1 MSGGSDM
8 STLLLKIFLGAAG
21 MILLVGGGFCS
32 LTSLLFI
39 SFWQISLITLP
50 IALVAGYL
58 GWRIVMKVSKMRSD
72 AHSSGIAD
80 ASDASDHPKS

>member
-1 MSGGSDM
+1 MPM
-8 STLLLKIFLGAAG
+8 LLKVLLGTIG
-21 MILLVGGGFCS
+21 MILLVGGGLCS

-58 GWRIVMKVSKMRSD
+58 GWWIVQKVSKAKKSALPGGIGD
-72 AHSSGIAD
+72 AGD
-80 ASDASDHPKS
+80 TPDNPKS